1 MPLKKTMKSSS
12 NKPLYND
19 QDLLIHF
26 WKDDRR
32 GLEILFRSHYQ
43 GLYHF
48 VFLITKNKPLAE
60 DIVQEV
66 FINLWR
72 VRHGLQENTRF
83 KPYLY
88 RACKN
93 LAFNKL
99 KLVQREQLT
108 GDDFPE
114 IPANEAPITEILV
127 KKQLRAYLHEI
138 IESMPPKRKLIF
150 KMSRDQ
156 HLSYR
161 EIADSLDISI
171 KTVEN
176 QISAALRTIRQQL
189 EKYL

>member
-1 MPLKKTMKSSS
+1 MKHSR
-12 NKPLYND
+12 NKPLYDD
-19 QDLLIHF
+19 QDLLMHF
-26 WKDDRR
+26 WRDDRR

-43 GLYHF
+43 GLYRF

-99 KLVQREQLT
+99 KATQREQLT

-114 IPANEAPITEILV
+114 VPANQASVADILAN
-127 KKQLRAYLHEI
+127 KQLQTYIRGI
-138 IESMPPKRKLIF
+138 IKNLPPKRKLIF
-150 KMSRDQ
+150 IMSRDQ
-156 HLSYR
+156 QMSYK
-161 EIADSLDISI
+161 EIAEYLDIST